1 MGGAD
6 EASIKRKLGIQTWRN
21 ISKDK
26 VLKFAAAM
34 PEMATEVRL
43 KLIEQFPAFKDL
55 GKADIDAVKEAHKS
69 TLEANEDSQGQ
80 FYRASQDQRDALR
93 ADLGR
98 DDLTWEQR
106 DSLHDRLDRNV
117 RQAFE
122 KDSESKQ
129 FLGTNMRVVAA
140 AGAAAVALGVVFV
153 GGKIAGASE
162 DGSEEAQTD

>member
-6 EASIKRKLGIQTWRN
+6 EAAVKRKLGIQTWRN

-69 TLEANEDSQGQ
+69 RLAANENSQDQ

-93 ADLGR
+93 ADLS
-98 DDLTWEQR
+98 WEQR
-106 DSLHDRLDRNV
+106 EALHDRLDRNV
-117 RQAFE
+117 RQAYE
-122 KDSESKQ
+122 KDSENKQ
-129 FLGTNMRVVAA
+129 FLGTGMKVVAA
-140 AGAAAVALGVVFV
+140 AGAAALALGVVFV
-153 GGKIAGASE
+153 GGKVGGASE
-162 DGSEEAQTD
+162 GGSEGSQQD